1 MSTVK
6 SYFHIF
12 FAGIARIGLRNHDQP
27 WNYGHRLSYFTA
39 RFGRIY
45 GYFLTLIRVD
55 QEILVK
61 SRGRAIPTLCQLIEH
76 VRC

>member
-55 QEILVK
+55 QEIMRDNDYDCDYDIITWQ
-61 SRGRAIPTLCQLIEH
+61 S
-76 VRC
+76 